1 MAVQLRHGLIGRV
14 DLKAEQSGRY
24 KQTVAY
30 FDLDGEPMVYQGE
43 YIPYVGPRT
52 PIPPGFE
59 QGDELVIQGSTDSR
73 GIFNAKR
80 IYVVGDNIKLGR
92 GLRSPHVPVAI
103 VSMTVVGIVF
113 AALYNILPGGQGFGL
128 LMIGMGVPA
137 LLGCAASWN
146 IWRKITSSA
155 TGRVA

>member
-14 DLKAEQSGRY
+14 DLKTEQSGRY

-59 QGDELVIQGSTDSR
+59 QGEASRVFWRLFRLSHATISRVST
-73 GIFNAKR
+73 
-80 IYVVGDNIKLGR
+80 
-92 GLRSPHVPVAI
+92 VA
-103 VSMTVVGIVF
+103 
-113 AALYNILPGGQGFGL
+113 
-128 LMIGMGVPA
+128 
-137 LLGCAASWN
+137 
-146 IWRKITSSA
+146 
-155 TGRVA
+155 